1 MSKKTLY
8 MSQSQFKGKS
18 RGSERGQTPDKRSL
32 EEDLDMTDSDVLL
45 MKEAFDAIDVEG
57 TGVVSKATLE
67 ATLGL
72 LKGGCD
78 IGEKILRGLT
88 SLDNFNF
95 YDFAKHVEVAKG
107 DPSTREGV
115 DSIFNLIGNE
125 EGKID
130 FECLKKLIMELGDK
144 MSDDDIRS
152 NIEKLAPGRGFITQE
167 EFKKLMRPGRR

>member
-1 MSKKTLY
+1 

-130 FECLKKLIMELGDK
+130 FECLKKLITELGDK

>member
-1 MSKKTLY
+1 MSKKNLY

-18 RGSERGQTPDKRSL
+18 RGNERGQTPDKRAL
-32 EEDLDMTDSDVLL
+32 EEDLDMTDKDVLL
-45 MKEAFDAIDVEG
+45 MKEAFDLLDVEG

-67 ATLGL
+67 ATLDL
-72 LKGGCD
+72 LKGGCE

-88 SLDNFNF
+88 SLDSFNF

-107 DPSTREGV
+107 DPNTREGV

-130 FECLKKLIMELGDK
+130 FECLKKLISELGDK
-144 MSDDDIRS
+144 MSDDEIRK
-152 NIEKLAPGRGFITQE
+152 NIDRLAPGRGYITQE

>member
-8 MSQSQFKGKS
+8 MSQSQFKGKT
-18 RGSERGQTPDKRSL
+18 RGSERGQTPDKRAL
-32 EEDLDMTDSDVLL
+32 EEELDMADSEVLL
-45 MKEAFDAIDVEG
+45 MKEAFDAIDLEG
-57 TGVVSKATLE
+57 TGVVSRANLE

-72 LKGGCD
+72 LKGGCE
-78 IGEKILRGLT
+78 IGEKILKGLT
-88 SLDNFNF
+88 SMDNFNF

-107 DPSTREGV
+107 DPNTREGV

-130 FECLKKLIMELGDK
+130 FECLKKLISELGDK
-144 MSDDDIRS
+144 MSDDEIRK
-152 NIEKLAPGRGFITQE
+152 NIDRLAPGRGYITQE